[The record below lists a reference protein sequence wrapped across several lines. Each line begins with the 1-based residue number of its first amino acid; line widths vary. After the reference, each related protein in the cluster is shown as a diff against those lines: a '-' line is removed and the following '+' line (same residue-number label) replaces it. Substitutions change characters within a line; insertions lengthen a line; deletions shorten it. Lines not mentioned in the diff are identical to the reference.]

1 RGIDREFYL
10 LFSIFDE
17 NDSWY
22 LHKNIEAFTGD
33 PSKVDENDEDFK
45 ESNKMHAVN
54 GYLFGNLPG
63 LTMCKDDKV
72 SWHLIGLGSHYDM
85 HGVQFQGNTIDLRGT
100 TRDGLALFP
109 HLSWTALMQPD
120 RVGTFKVVCRTF
132 DHFVGGMKHLY
143 EVSSCRNATRA
154 RQQGGTIRLYYIAAE
169 EVEWDYASNK
179 SSVPNIYN
187 ISSNEE
193 RMSLTFPF
201 LGYKSK
207 NIIFVIC
214 FLFFF
219 LKKKKAVTSLSNR
232 ILKGPLLHAEVGDSV
247 LVVFKNKAS
256 RPYSITAHG
265 IEEVGCE
272 EQPETPITLP
282 GEINTYRWN
291 VPERSGPG
299 KTDPNCITWVYYS
312 TVNFVK

>member
-1 RGIDREFYL
+1 KGIDREFYL

-22 LHKNIEAFTGD
+22 LNKNIEAFTGD
-33 PSKVDENDEDFK
+33 PSKVDENDADFM

-54 GYLFGNLPG
+54 GYLYGNLPG
-63 LTMCKDDKV
+63 LTMCKNDRV

-85 HGVQFQGNTIDLRGT
+85 HGVHFQGNTIDLRGT

-109 HLSWTALMQPD
+109 HLSGTALMQPD

-143 EVSSCRNATRA
+143 EVSSCRNTTQA
-154 RQQGGTIRLYYIAAE
+154 QQQRGAMRLYYIAAE

-179 SSVPNIYN
+179 SSAPKIYN

-193 RMSLTFPF
+193 RYPNQKTVV
-201 LGYKSK
+201 GTGHTY
-207 NIIFVIC
+207 
-214 FLFFF
+214 
-219 LKKKKAVTSLSNR
+219 R
-232 ILKGPLLHAEVGDSV
+232 PLLHAEVGDSV
-247 LVVFKNKAS
+247 LIVFKNKAS
-256 RPYSITAHG
+256 RPYSISAHG

-272 EQPETPITLP
+272 EEPETPITLP

-312 TVNFVK
+312 TANFVK

>member
-1 RGIDREFYL
+1 KGIDREFYL

-33 PSKVDENDEDFK
+33 PSKVDENDADFK

-63 LTMCKDDKV
+63 LDMCKDDKV

-85 HGVQFQGNTIDLRGT
+85 HGVHFQGNTISLRGT

-109 HLSWTALMQPD
+109 HLSGTALMQPD

-143 EVSSCRNATRA
+143 EVSSCRNTTRA
-154 RQQGGTIRLYYIAAE
+154 QQQHRAMRIYYIAAE

-179 SSVPNIYN
+179 SSAPKIYN
-187 ISSNEE
+187 VSSYEE
-193 RMSLTFPF
+193 RCIREVLSLRH
-201 LGYKSK
+201 GS
-207 NIIFVIC
+207 
-214 FLFFF
+214 
-219 LKKKKAVTSLSNR
+219 AVAPGSPGEARMYTNDTSWFNL
-232 ILKGPLLHAEVGDSV
+232 GPLLHAEVGESV
-247 LVVFKNKAS
+247 LIVFKNKAS
-256 RPYSITAHG
+256 RPYSISAHG

>member
-1 RGIDREFYL
+1 KGIDREFYL

-22 LHKNIEAFTGD
+22 LNKNIEAFTGD
-33 PSKVDENDEDFK
+33 PSKVDENDADFK

-63 LTMCKDDKV
+63 LAMCKDDKV

-85 HGVQFQGNTIDLRGT
+85 HGVHFQGNTIDLRGT

-109 HLSWTALMQPD
+109 HLSGTALMQPD

-143 EVSSCRNATRA
+143 EVSSCRNTTRG
-154 RQQGGTIRLYYIAAE
+154 QQQHGDMRLYYIAAE

-179 SSVPNIYN
+179 SSAPNIYN
-187 ISSNEE
+187 ISSYEE
-193 RMSLTFPF
+193 RYPEEKTKQNAY
-201 LGYKSK
+201 GYGMHLQWRRNFEAS
-207 NIIFVIC
+207 FHE
-214 FLFFF
+214 
-219 LKKKKAVTSLSNR
+219 TSLLLFR
-232 ILKGPLLHAEVGDSV
+232 MLFLLRPLLHAEVGESV
-247 LVVFKNKAS
+247 LIIFKNKAS
-256 RPYSITAHG
+256 RPYSISAHG
-265 IEEVGCE
+265 VEEVGSVK
-272 EQPETPITLP
+272 IVLSVS

>member
-1 RGIDREFYL
+1 KGIDREFYL

-33 PSKVDENDEDFK
+33 PSKVDEKDADFM

-54 GYLFGNLPG
+54 GYLYGNLPG
-63 LTMCKDDKV
+63 LTMCKNDKV

-85 HGVQFQGNTIDLRGT
+85 HGVHFQGNTIDLRGT

-109 HLSWTALMQPD
+109 HLSGTALMQPD

-143 EVSSCRNATRA
+143 EVSSCHNTTRA
-154 RQQGGTIRLYYIAAE
+154 QQQRGAMRLFYIAAE
-169 EVEWDYASNK
+169 EIEWDYASNK
-179 SSVPNIYN
+179 SSAPKIYN
-187 ISSNEE
+187 ISSYEE
-193 RMSLTFPF
+193 RYPNQKPIVGTGHTHSGGETLKHHFMMPAF
-201 LGYKSK
+201 
-207 NIIFVIC
+207 IITGIFC
-214 FLFFF
+214 LN
-219 LKKKKAVTSLSNR
+219 L
-232 ILKGPLLHAEVGDSV
+232 GPLLHAEVGDSV
-247 LVVFKNKAS
+247 LIVFKNKAS
-256 RPYSITAHG
+256 RPYSISAHG
-265 IEEVGCE
+265 VEEVGCE
-272 EQPETPITLP
+272 EQPKTPITLP

-312 TVNFVK
+312 TANFVK